1 MKLLNIGKLI
11 LLPIMFA
18 NGGVNEQHYLVID
31 QQSNEQQLVV
41 PEVDFKHL
49 ALLTFS
55 KTRK

>member
-49 ALLTFS
+49 AEM
-55 KTRK
+55 